1 VRIAVISTSR
11 IPSRTA
17 NSIQVMKVC
26 NAFCDLQHEIRLWV
40 PGSKP
45 HVDWNDLALMYGIQ
59 NKFPVHWLR
68 SPRFLR
74 RYDFAMCAVIAGW
87 RWNADLYYIWPLQ
100 AAAIASASNLP
111 TALEM
116 HDRPRGRFGP
126 RLFRWF
132 LRARGASRLLPITET
147 LRKWLS
153 VTYDTEL
160 VEPFTV
166 ISPMGVN
173 LRRYEDF
180 PEPEQARSQL
190 NLPEKFTVGYTG
202 HLYPGRGLDLLY
214 ELAIRNPEIQF
225 LWVGGEPEAIQN
237 WRVRMVEERVNN
249 IHIQG
254 FVPNEE
260 LPLYQ
265 AACEVL
271 AMPYEQ
277 KVSISSGGDT
287 AAFASPMKTFEYLA
301 AGRVIFSSDLPVL
314 MEVLNP
320 SNAVILPIQNVN
332 AWDNALKEIS
342 KDPSKRSSLGQRAK
356 EDVLKYSWLERA
368 KRSLEGI
375 QLRVKL

>member
-1 VRIAVISTSR
+1 
-11 IPSRTA
+11 
-17 NSIQVMKVC
+17 MKVC

-45 HVDWNDLALMYGIQ
+45 HVDWHELALMYGIQ
-59 NKFPVHWLR
+59 NKFPVRWLR

-74 RYDFAMCAVIAGW
+74 RYDFAMRAVIAGW
-87 RWNADLYYIWPLQ
+87 RWNADLFYIWPLQ
-100 AAAIASASNLP
+100 AAAIASALNLP
-111 TALEM
+111 TVLEM
-116 HDRPRGRFGP
+116 HDRPRGRIGP
-126 RLFRWF
+126 HLFRWF
-132 LRARGASRLLPITET
+132 LRGRGASRLLPITEA
-147 LRKWLS
+147 LREWLS
-153 VTYDTEL
+153 ATYETEL
-160 VEPFTV
+160 VEPLTV

-173 LRRYEDF
+173 LERYEDL
-180 PEPEQARSQL
+180 PVPEQARSQL

-225 LWVGGEPEAIQN
+225 LWVGGEPEGIQI
-237 WRVRMVEERVNN
+237 WRSRLVEEGVNN
-249 IHIQG
+249 IHVQG

-265 AACEVL
+265 AACELL
-271 AMPYEQ
+271 AMPYEP

-320 SNAVILPIQNVN
+320 SNAVILPIQDVN
-332 AWDNALKEIS
+332 TWDSALKEIIN
-342 KDPSKRSSLGQRAK
+342 DPSKRFSLAKRAK
-356 EDVLKYSWLERA
+356 EDVSKYSWLERA

-375 QLRVKL
+375 